1 MLNQWSGRQIMESDL
16 HCDPP
21 GIAAELGDVLLN
33 PSQGFTLWRKSQRCG
48 GVKLLM
54 LTIVQA
60 GIGNTGILSFLA
72 RQKSE
77 G

>member
-1 MLNQWSGRQIMESDL
+1 MESDL
-16 HCDPP
+16 HCDPS
-21 GIAAELGDVLLN
+21 GITAELGDVLLN
-33 PSQGFTLWRKSQRCG
+33 PSQGFTLWKKSQRRRN
-48 GVKLLM
+48 VKLLM
-54 LTIVQA
+54 LTIVQT